1 TPSAGQKRIDRAKPP
16 VPQAATSQR
25 RSHPGEIISE
35 RRATSS
41 RNPGRHHVGIP
52 GRLRRNPHPS
62 SFDRLKQWPVLRRG
76 LSIHDE
82 LFVREPR
89 RNAVGSCGA
98 WTPQIAAVGKA
109 ENRADVSRYPA
120 TAGGLK

>member
-1 TPSAGQKRIDRAKPP
+1 MMLVSVSWRVRCFSK
-16 VPQAATSQR
+16 
-25 RSHPGEIISE
+25 
-35 RRATSS
+35 RRAALYGILAVAICFSTGRTS
-41 RNPGRHHVGIP
+41 
-52 GRLRRNPHPS
+52 S

-98 WTPQIAAVGKA
+98 WTPHIAAVGKA

-120 TAGGLK
+120 TAGGLE